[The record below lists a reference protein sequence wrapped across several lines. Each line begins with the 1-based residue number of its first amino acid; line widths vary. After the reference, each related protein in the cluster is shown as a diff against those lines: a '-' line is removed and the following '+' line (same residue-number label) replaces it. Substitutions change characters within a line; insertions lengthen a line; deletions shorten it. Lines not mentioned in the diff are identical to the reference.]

1 MCFGYSSC
9 LLFIVLFLDIVF
21 LLLVLILFFVLVVG
35 ALFFVL
41 VFLMYCG
48 FLLVSFDVPDLV
60 FVLKNGME
68 NKEHEHGRTRTILI
82 YQITQGITTQ
92 QRQNQARIK
101 NLELRTHSV
110 TKNIQQH
117 TDKTTRTTL
126 NEFGLL
132 LVSFILFCFLKLCFG
147 VLIILVVFAV
157 GAMSFATV
165 HCFYCW
171 GFLAF
176 VFPDLGFVLEN
187 QMEQRTRIWNK

>member
-1 MCFGYSSC
+1 M
-9 LLFIVLFLDIVF
+9 LLLDIVF

-132 LVSFILFCFLKLCFG
+132 LVSFILFCFLKLCFW

-165 HCFYCW
+165 QCFYCW
-171 GFLAF
+171 GFLGF

>member
-1 MCFGYSSC
+1 M
-9 LLFIVLFLDIVF
+9 
-21 LLLVLILFFVLVVG
+21 LILFFVLVVG

-82 YQITQGITTQ
+82 YITTQ

-132 LVSFILFCFLKLCFG
+132 LVPFILFCFLKLCFG
-147 VLIILVVFAV
+147 GLIILVVFAV

-165 HCFYCW
+165 QCVYCW

-176 VFPDLGFVLEN
+176 VFPDLGFVKEN
-187 QMEQRTRIWNK
+187 QTEQRTRI

>member
-1 MCFGYSSC
+1 M
-9 LLFIVLFLDIVF
+9 
-21 LLLVLILFFVLVVG
+21 LILFFVCVVG

-41 VFLMYCG
+41 VFLLYCG

-82 YQITQGITTQ
+82 DQIIQGITTQ

-117 TDKTTRTTL
+117 TAKTTRTTL

-132 LVSFILFCFLKLCFG
+132 LVSFILFC
-147 VLIILVVFAV
+147 
-157 GAMSFATV
+157 S
-165 HCFYCW
+165 
-171 GFLAF
+171 
-176 VFPDLGFVLEN
+176 
-187 QMEQRTRIWNK
+187 

>member
-1 MCFGYSSC
+1 
-9 LLFIVLFLDIVF
+9 
-21 LLLVLILFFVLVVG
+21 VLILFFVLVVG

-82 YQITQGITTQ
+82 YITTQ

-176 VFPDLGFVLEN
+176 VFPDLGFVVEN

>member
-1 MCFGYSSC
+1 MCFDYSSC

-101 NLELRTHSV
+101 T
-110 TKNIQQH
+110 
-117 TDKTTRTTL
+117 
-126 NEFGLL
+126 
-132 LVSFILFCFLKLCFG
+132 
-147 VLIILVVFAV
+147 
-157 GAMSFATV
+157 
-165 HCFYCW
+165 
-171 GFLAF
+171 
-176 VFPDLGFVLEN
+176 
-187 QMEQRTRIWNK
+187 

>member
-1 MCFGYSSC
+1 M
-9 LLFIVLFLDIVF
+9 
-21 LLLVLILFFVLVVG
+21 LILFFVLVVG

-82 YQITQGITTQ
+82 YQNTQGITTQ

-117 TDKTTRTTL
+117 TDKPTRTTL

-132 LVSFILFCFLKLCFG
+132 LVSFILFCFLNLCFW

-165 HCFYCW
+165 HCF
-171 GFLAF
+171 
-176 VFPDLGFVLEN
+176 
-187 QMEQRTRIWNK
+187 